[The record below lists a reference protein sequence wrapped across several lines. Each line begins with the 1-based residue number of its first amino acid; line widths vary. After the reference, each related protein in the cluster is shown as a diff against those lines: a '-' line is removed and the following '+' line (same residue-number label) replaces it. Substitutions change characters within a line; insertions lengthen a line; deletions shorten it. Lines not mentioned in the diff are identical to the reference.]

1 MDRIV
6 GGITKLRVI
15 SVRVRRS
22 EVLRRGVSVSVVLRM
37 VLMNLIRSSLADR
50 VL

>member
-1 MDRIV
+1 V